1 MERLFHAISK
11 RYALIVMLF
20 VLSFTACGKEDSD
33 ITENETLYEV
43 ESMSEM
49 VSVPE
54 ADATLL
60 SESLSESEGKPEET
74 IENEEN
80 SDSLLENELF
90 RVKLKSHE
98 EKSEDDCYG
107 NVRETLTVIF
117 EFENITDQT
126 FYKMTR
132 KFLPG
137 GLCFEMDE
145 DLNIIDME
153 IFTD

>member
-60 SESLSESEGKPEET
+60 SESLWESEGKPEET

-98 EKSEDDCYG
+98 EKSEDDGYG
-107 NVRETLTVIF
+107 NGRSLK
-117 EFENITDQT
+117 
-126 FYKMTR
+126 YY
-132 KFLPG
+132 
-137 GLCFEMDE
+137 
-145 DLNIIDME
+145 
-153 IFTD
+153 